1 MLSGDDLENFGYYE
15 NFTDSDEVDWA
26 DLYSAWVEKKMLQA
40 RQDHLVKNTLGLVG
54 EAGEV
59 AEKTDG
65 TKVSTFNPKTY
76 TCKKLQTISEK
87 HFKFVTIDET
97 PVEIKTVSPVGYD
110 VVKTK

>member
-1 MLSGDDLENFGYYE
+1 MKYIKRFWNWILSFFIDEYE
-15 NFTDSDEVDWA
+15 VTIYFP
-26 DLYSAWVEKKMLQA
+26 
-40 RQDHLVKNTLGLVG
+40 
-54 EAGEV
+54 GEV
-59 AEKTDG
+59 AEKPDG

-76 TCKKLQTISEK
+76 TCKKLHKISEK